1 MIHEYSRTEL
11 LVEKEGLQRLKDATV
26 MVLGV
31 GGVGSH
37 CIEALARSGV
47 GRLILVDNDKVTL
60 TNINRQSIA
69 YHSTIRQYKT
79 KLMKDRIWDISSEI
93 EVITHEKF
101 ILPENLHEIFDRKVD
116 YIIDAIDTVTAKL
129 ALVEYA
135 KQQDIPI
142 ISCMGTGNKLHPE
155 LFEIT
160 DISKTSVCPL
170 CKVMR
175 KELKERGIKHLKVLY
190 SKEKP
195 VDTSGKS
202 TGENMGKRR
211 ALPGSISF
219 VPPVAGLLI
228 AGEVIR
234 TLVGV
239 ELRKWIYLII
249 CVKMQRKKSLRLLRE
264 CARQRWRKWLDSSI
278 SSGRISF
285 YIGRSKRTS

>member
-1 MIHEYSRTEL
+1 MIHEFSRTEL
-11 LVEKEGLQRLKDATV
+11 LIGEEGLDRLANATV

-47 GRLILVDNDKVTL
+47 GTLILVDNDKVSL

-69 YHSTIRQYKT
+69 YLSTVGDYKT
-79 KLMKDRIWDISSEI
+79 KLMKDRIDDISTRTNVYTYETF
-93 EVITHEKF
+93 V
-101 ILPENLHEIFDRKVD
+101 LPDNLQTIFEHRVD
-116 YIIDAIDTVTAKL
+116 YIVDAIDTVTAKL
-129 ALVEYA
+129 AIAEYA
-135 KQQDIPI
+135 KEHEIPL

-175 KELKERGIKHLKVLY
+175 KELKERGIHHLKVLY

-195 VDTSGKS
+195 VDTSLRDTEEEK
-202 TGENMGKRR
+202 GKRR

-234 TLVGV
+234 EIAGV
-239 ELRKWIYLII
+239 
-249 CVKMQRKKSLRLLRE
+249 
-264 CARQRWRKWLDSSI
+264 
-278 SSGRISF
+278 
-285 YIGRSKRTS
+285 

>member
-1 MIHEYSRTEL
+1 MINEFSRTEL
-11 LVEKEGLQRLKDATV
+11 LIGEEGLEKLRNATV

-47 GRLILVDNDKVTL
+47 GTLILVDNDTVSV

-69 YHSTIRQYKT
+69 YHSTVGKYKT
-79 KLMKDRIWDISSEI
+79 KVMEERIRDISLETN
-93 EVITHEKF
+93 VITYETF
-101 ILPENLHEIFDRKVD
+101 VLPENLAEIFEDKVD

-129 ALVEYA
+129 ALAVYA
-135 KQQDIPI
+135 KAHEIPI

-155 LFEIT
+155 LFKIT
-160 DISKTSVCPL
+160 DIAKTSVCPL

-175 KELKERGIKHLKVLY
+175 KELKARGIYHLKVLY
-190 SKEKP
+190 SEEKP
-195 VDTSGKS
+195 IDTSDKD
-202 TGENMGKRR
+202 TGEDKGVRR

-234 TLVGV
+234 EIAGV
-239 ELRKWIYLII
+239 E
-249 CVKMQRKKSLRLLRE
+249 
-264 CARQRWRKWLDSSI
+264 
-278 SSGRISF
+278 
-285 YIGRSKRTS
+285 

>member
-1 MIHEYSRTEL
+1 MTHEFSRTEL
-11 LVEKEGLQRLKDATV
+11 LIGGEGLTRLSDATV

-47 GRLILVDNDKVTL
+47 GTLILVDNDRVSQ

-69 YHSTIRQYKT
+69 YLSTVGEYKT
-79 KLMKDRIWDISSEI
+79 KLMKDRIEDINPQAK
-93 EVITHEKF
+93 VYTHEKF
-101 ILPENLHEIFDRKVD
+101 VLPENLHEIFDGKVD

-129 ALVEYA
+129 AVVEYA
-135 KQQDIPI
+135 NANNIPI

-155 LFEIT
+155 LFEIA

-175 KELKERGIKHLKVLY
+175 KELKNRGIYHLKVLY

-195 VDTSGKS
+195 IDTSGKT
-202 TGENMGKRR
+202 TGEDMGMRR
-211 ALPGSISF
+211 SLPGSISF

-234 TLVGV
+234 EIAGV
-239 ELRKWIYLII
+239 E
-249 CVKMQRKKSLRLLRE
+249 
-264 CARQRWRKWLDSSI
+264 
-278 SSGRISF
+278 
-285 YIGRSKRTS
+285 